1 MAKRSYLTQPLS
13 TEPLSTATIRNT
25 CTKCRH
31 SHESTKQIPT
41 QSHATIQNAI
51 KLLGE
56 FIKGGYRTETC
67 TNCQA
72 YCEATIHFDPVR

>member
-1 MAKRSYLTQPLS
+1 MAKRSYFTQ
-13 TEPLSTATIRNT
+13 PLSTATIRNT

-31 SHESTKQIPT
+31 SHESTEQIPT
-41 QSHATIQNAI
+41 QIHVTLQNVI
-51 KLLGE
+51 ELLKE
-56 FIKGGYRTETC
+56 LGYRTETC